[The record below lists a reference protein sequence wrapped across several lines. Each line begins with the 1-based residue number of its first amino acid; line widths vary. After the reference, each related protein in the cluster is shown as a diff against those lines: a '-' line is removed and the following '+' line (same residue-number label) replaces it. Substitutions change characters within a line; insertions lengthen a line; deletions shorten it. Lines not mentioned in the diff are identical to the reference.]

1 MAGAIMN
8 IYWDVCLVTAGR
20 AGPHIMIIS
29 VPINRL
35 QEAAVPALPHWP
47 TQFVITADLY
57 NELLTTSTTSEAAG
71 LAAGGAGSGTLNNA
85 QCWPRLS

>member
-1 MAGAIMN
+1 MTGAIMN

-35 QEAAVPALPHWP
+35 QEAAVPALPP
-47 TQFVITADLY
+47 
-57 NELLTTSTTSEAAG
+57 
-71 LAAGGAGSGTLNNA
+71 LANTVCNN
-85 QCWPRLS
+85 C